1 MSEQAAVET
10 PTDAVVQR
18 TLTGRVVSSKMQ
30 KTISVAVERL
40 VKHDKYSKYVRRT
53 TKFLAHGARVEP
65 GIRQATA
72 LNHSAT
78 HLLHAALRQVL
89 GEHVAQKGSLVD
101 AERLRFDFSHF
112 EAMTPEQI
120 RAVERLVKH
129 AKYSKYVRRTTKFLA
144 HDEHGEAR
152 EGDLVDI
159 AECRRLSARKAW
171 RLVRVVKRAEQA

>member
-10 PTDAVVQR
+10 TDAVAQR

-30 KTISVAVERL
+30 KTISV
-40 VKHDKYSKYVRRT
+40 
-53 TKFLAHGARVEP
+53 
-65 GIRQATA
+65 
-72 LNHSAT
+72 
-78 HLLHAALRQVL
+78 
-89 GEHVAQKGSLVD
+89 
-101 AERLRFDFSHF
+101 
-112 EAMTPEQI
+112 
-120 RAVERLVKH
+120 AVERLVKH